1 MRVVLPSSVQAL
13 VLLGSLAVPAVA
25 QQRPE
30 RVERTH
36 TTGLLLGY
44 GTETNVIT
52 SQPGAASSDNE
63 HVVGHGITLGYGFT
77 RRWAAYLNAGWGGF
91 ETTAGNRTGAGSIDL
106 GARYHLPTVG
116 RVISPFL
123 QGGLASRAL
132 SVDALNSRTGFVDN
146 VLGWRSMAAFGG
158 GANVHVTRSLA
169 ISGMSTWG
177 ATSDGIANPR
187 VHLGVLLLPS
197 AWRR

>member
-1 MRVVLPSSVQAL
+1 MRVVLRSSVQAL
-13 VLLGSLAVPAVA
+13 ALLGSLAVPVVA
-25 QQRPE
+25 QQGPE
-30 RVERTH
+30 RVGRTH

-44 GTETNVIT
+44 GTEANVIT

-91 ETTAGNRTGAGSIDL
+91 ETTAGNRTGAGSIDV

-116 RVISPFL
+116 RVITPFL
-123 QGGLASRAL
+123 QGGLTSRTL
-132 SVDALNSRTGFVDN
+132 SSDILNSRTGAVDN
-146 VLGWRSMAAFGG
+146 AMGWRTMPAFGG

-177 ATSDGIANPR
+177 ATSTGIANPR
-187 VHLGVLLLPS
+187 VHLGVLLLPGT
-197 AWRR
+197 WRR